1 MPVALHIATTRS
13 AGSSTPSPRSA
24 RLDNTLVIYIQGD
37 NGASAEGSRQ
47 GLLNEMTFF
56 NKLKET
62 FDEVLRRMDE
72 LGGPMTFNHYP
83 IGWAHAMDTPFQ
95 WTKQVASITAARR
108 TAWSSPGQSASRRT
122 ARCARSCPRHR
133 HHADRS
139 RGRRPPGALLG
150 LRHASK
156 TRSKA

>member
-1 MPVALHIATTRS
+1 M
-13 AGSSTPSPRSA
+13 
-24 RLDNTLVIYIQGD
+24 GD

-56 NKLKET
+56 NGIPED

-95 WTKQVASITAARR
+95 WTKQVASHFGGTRNGLVMAWPNADQGAR
-108 TAWSSPGQSASRRT
+108 
-122 ARCARSCPRHR
+122 
-133 HHADRS
+133 
-139 RGRRPPGALLG
+139 
-150 LRHASK
+150 
-156 TRSKA
+156 